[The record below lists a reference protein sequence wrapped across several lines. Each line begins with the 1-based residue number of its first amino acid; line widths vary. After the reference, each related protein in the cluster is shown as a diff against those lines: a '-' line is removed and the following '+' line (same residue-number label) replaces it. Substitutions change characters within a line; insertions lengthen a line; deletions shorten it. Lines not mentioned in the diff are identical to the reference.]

1 MTGFVIPRAGTVFPF
16 PQRHS
21 TPKSTMPEATLIP
34 AQPTHSKDRLL
45 LLLSIACCIG
55 VSNIY
60 YNQPLLLEMSRT
72 FRVAP
77 SATGAVAVAT
87 QIGYALGILFFVPL
101 ADVIERRGLM
111 VRLFAGVAA
120 ATFFSAVAP
129 TLGLLVVA
137 SVAAGLAAAV
147 THVAVSIAPE
157 FAGEGGRG
165 RAVGTVMT
173 GLLLGILLGRAFAGL
188 LSVLLGWR
196 SVFIVASAL
205 NLAFVLLLL
214 RLFPALPPSHP
225 LPYKAALR
233 SLWTLFRREP
243 VLRES
248 AVLGGLAF
256 AAFSCFWTP
265 LVFLLG
271 AAPYHMGPGVAGSF
285 GILGATGALIAP
297 IAGRMADRRGTRAVI
312 TLALLLLAAS
322 YAVLWAAGYHLA
334 GLIVGVVLLDAGVQA
349 NQIANQTRIFGLDP
363 TARGRINTIY
373 MVIYFL
379 GASLGSFLSTLAW
392 EHAHW
397 TGVCLLGFG
406 FVACALL
413 RHAFGSRPQTAHVA
427 QA

>member
-1 MTGFVIPRAGTVFPF
+1 MSEVTRTHLSA
-16 PQRHS
+16 RHS
-21 TPKSTMPEATLIP
+21 
-34 AQPTHSKDRLL
+34 HGRLL
-45 LLLSIACCIG
+45 LLLSVACCIG

-72 FRVAP
+72 FHVAP

-87 QIGYALGILFFVPL
+87 QVGYSLGILFFVPL
-101 ADVIERRGLM
+101 ADVVERRALM

-120 ATFFSAVAP
+120 SALLSAVSP
-129 TLGLLVVA
+129 TLGLLLVS

-147 THVAVSIAPE
+147 THVAVSISPE

-173 GLLLGILLGRAFAGL
+173 GLLLGILLARTFAGL
-188 LSVLLGWR
+188 VSAWLGWR
-196 SVFIVASAL
+196 AVFYVAAAL
-205 NLAFVLLLL
+205 NLAFVPLLL
-214 RLFPALPPSHP
+214 RLFPKLPPTHP
-225 LPYKAALR
+225 LPYTAALR

-248 AVLGGLAF
+248 AVLGALCFG
-256 AAFSCFWTP
+256 AFSCFWTT

-271 AAPYHMGPGVAGSF
+271 GAPYHMGPGVAGSF
-285 GILGATGALIAP
+285 GILGATGAFIAP
-297 IAGRMADRRGTRAVI
+297 VAGRMADRHGTRSVV
-312 TLALLLLAAS
+312 TLALVMLAGS
-322 YAVLWAAGYHLA
+322 FAVLWGFGYHLI
-334 GLIVGVVLLDAGVQA
+334 GLIVGVILLDLGAQA

-379 GASLGSFLSTLAW
+379 GGSLGSLLSTLAW
-392 EHAHW
+392 ERAHW

-406 FVACALL
+406 FVALAFV
-413 RHAFGSRPQTAHVA
+413 RHATGARVVRTVPATV
-427 QA
+427 